1 MNNQEFENLIEDILS
16 KEAALRDIKGKEYGD
31 GYDRLLNFKEIAN
44 FTGLKE
50 VDVCFLYLMKHI
62 QSIGLAIKDRE
73 YKNKWYWNDT
83 NNNEGLRQRIAD
95 ARNYLLLL
103 AACIEDEANTD
114 KNENIN

>member
-1 MNNQEFENLIEDILS
+1 MTNQGFENLREGFLS
-16 KEAALRDIKGKEYGD
+16 KEAELLEWKGQEYGSN
-31 GYDRLLNFKEIAN
+31 YDRLLNFKEIAN

-103 AACIEDEANTD
+103 AACIEDEL
-114 KNENIN
+114 EERR

>member
-1 MNNQEFENLIEDILS
+1 MTNQEFENLREEFLS
-16 KEAALRDIKGKEYGD
+16 KEAELLEWKGQEYGSN
-31 GYDRLLNFKEIAN
+31 YDRLLNFKEMAN

-73 YKNKWYWNDT
+73 YKKRWFWHDEHG
-83 NNNEGLRQRIAD
+83 NEGLKQRIAD

-103 AACIEDEANTD
+103 AACIEEEIRD
-114 KNENIN
+114 KHNG

>member
-1 MNNQEFENLIEDILS
+1 MDNCEFENLREKFLS
-16 KEAALRDIKGKEYGD
+16 KEAELLEWKGQEYGSN
-31 GYDRLLNFKEIAN
+31 YDRLLNFKEISK
-44 FTGLKE
+44 FVGLNE
-50 VDVCFLYLMKHI
+50 ADVCFLYLMKHI

-103 AACIEDEANTD
+103 AACIEEEANTD

>member
-73 YKNKWYWNDT
+73 YKNKWYWNDKT
-83 NNNEGLRQRIAD
+83 YEGQSAIVDVYELIYCWPR
-95 ARNYLLLL
+95 
-103 AACIEDEANTD
+103 
-114 KNENIN
+114 